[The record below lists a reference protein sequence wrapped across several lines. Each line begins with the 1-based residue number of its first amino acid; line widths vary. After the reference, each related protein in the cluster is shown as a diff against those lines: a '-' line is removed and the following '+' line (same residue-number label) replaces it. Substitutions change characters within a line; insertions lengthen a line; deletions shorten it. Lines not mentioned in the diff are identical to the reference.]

1 MVTIL
6 DYGAGN
12 LTSVRLA
19 FERLGETPTLIT
31 RADEWRGGRIVFPGV
46 GSAASGMAGLR
57 ARGFDTLL
65 RRAADEGV
73 PILGVCLGMQLLL
86 EGSEEDGGVEG
97 LGLIPGRCVRF
108 DPMRDPTAKIPHM
121 GWNTVDQ
128 TPHPLWAGIP
138 NGAAFYFVH
147 SFFVR
152 PAAEADVA
160 LVNTCSFLASAT
172 EESVDYPDKA
182 REACLEY
189 RKGGY
194 DFGVLCCG
202 TGIGISMAANKV
214 RGIRCAL
221 VGDRYSAEMTRR
233 HNNPDFIAFGGR
245 VDYRDSIED
254 MLDAFID
261 ARFEGGRH
269 EKRIEK
275 LMALEEL

>member
-1 MVTIL
+1 MPKVVAANDHGAVDLMKRIIVHLEERGYEVT
-6 DYGAGN
+6 Y
-12 LTSVRLA
+12 
-19 FERLGETPTLIT
+19 LGT
-31 RADEWRGGRIVFPGV
+31 
-46 GSAASGMAGLR
+46 
-57 ARGFDTLL
+57 
-65 RRAADEGV
+65 
-73 PILGVCLGMQLLL
+73 
-86 EGSEEDGGVEG
+86 
-97 LGLIPGRCVRF
+97 
-108 DPMRDPTAKIPHM
+108 
-121 GWNTVDQ
+121 
-128 TPHPLWAGIP
+128 
-138 NGAAFYFVH
+138 
-147 SFFVR
+147 
-152 PAAEADVA
+152 
-160 LVNTCSFLASAT
+160 AT

>member
-1 MVTIL
+1 MPKVVAANDHGAVDLMKRIIAHLEERGYEVT
-6 DYGAGN
+6 Y
-12 LTSVRLA
+12 
-19 FERLGETPTLIT
+19 LGT
-31 RADEWRGGRIVFPGV
+31 
-46 GSAASGMAGLR
+46 
-57 ARGFDTLL
+57 
-65 RRAADEGV
+65 
-73 PILGVCLGMQLLL
+73 
-86 EGSEEDGGVEG
+86 
-97 LGLIPGRCVRF
+97 
-108 DPMRDPTAKIPHM
+108 
-121 GWNTVDQ
+121 
-128 TPHPLWAGIP
+128 
-138 NGAAFYFVH
+138 
-147 SFFVR
+147 
-152 PAAEADVA
+152 
-160 LVNTCSFLASAT
+160 AT

-233 HNNPDFIAFGGR
+233 HNNPDLIAFGGR

>member
-1 MVTIL
+1 MPKVVAANDHGAVDLMKRIIAHLEERGYEVT
-6 DYGAGN
+6 Y
-12 LTSVRLA
+12 
-19 FERLGETPTLIT
+19 LGT
-31 RADEWRGGRIVFPGV
+31 
-46 GSAASGMAGLR
+46 AS
-57 ARGFDTLL
+57 
-65 RRAADEGV
+65 
-73 PILGVCLGMQLLL
+73 
-86 EGSEEDGGVEG
+86 ED
-97 LGLIPGRCVRF
+97 
-108 DPMRDPTAKIPHM
+108 
-121 GWNTVDQ
+121 
-128 TPHPLWAGIP
+128 
-138 NGAAFYFVH
+138 
-147 SFFVR
+147 
-152 PAAEADVA
+152 
-160 LVNTCSFLASAT
+160 
-172 EESVDYPDKA
+172 SVDYPDKA

-214 RGIRCAL
+214 RSIRCAL

-275 LMALEEL
+275 LMALEDL

>member
-1 MVTIL
+1 MPKVVAANDHGAVDLMKRIIAHLEERGYEVT
-6 DYGAGN
+6 Y
-12 LTSVRLA
+12 
-19 FERLGETPTLIT
+19 LGTET
-31 RADEWRGGRIVFPGV
+31 
-46 GSAASGMAGLR
+46 
-57 ARGFDTLL
+57 
-65 RRAADEGV
+65 
-73 PILGVCLGMQLLL
+73 
-86 EGSEEDGGVEG
+86 ED
-97 LGLIPGRCVRF
+97 
-108 DPMRDPTAKIPHM
+108 
-121 GWNTVDQ
+121 
-128 TPHPLWAGIP
+128 
-138 NGAAFYFVH
+138 
-147 SFFVR
+147 
-152 PAAEADVA
+152 
-160 LVNTCSFLASAT
+160 
-172 EESVDYPDKA
+172 SVDYPDKA

>member
-1 MVTIL
+1 MPKVVAANDHGAVDLMKRIIVHLEERGYEVT
-6 DYGAGN
+6 Y
-12 LTSVRLA
+12 
-19 FERLGETPTLIT
+19 LGT
-31 RADEWRGGRIVFPGV
+31 
-46 GSAASGMAGLR
+46 
-57 ARGFDTLL
+57 
-65 RRAADEGV
+65 
-73 PILGVCLGMQLLL
+73 
-86 EGSEEDGGVEG
+86 
-97 LGLIPGRCVRF
+97 
-108 DPMRDPTAKIPHM
+108 
-121 GWNTVDQ
+121 
-128 TPHPLWAGIP
+128 
-138 NGAAFYFVH
+138 
-147 SFFVR
+147 
-152 PAAEADVA
+152 
-160 LVNTCSFLASAT
+160 AT

-275 LMALEEL
+275 LMGLEEL

>member
-1 MVTIL
+1 MPKVVAAN
-6 DYGAGN
+6 DHGAGD
-12 LTSVRLA
+12 LMKRIIAHLE
-19 FERLGETPTLIT
+19 ERGYEVTYLGT
-31 RADEWRGGRIVFPGV
+31 
-46 GSAASGMAGLR
+46 
-57 ARGFDTLL
+57 
-65 RRAADEGV
+65 
-73 PILGVCLGMQLLL
+73 
-86 EGSEEDGGVEG
+86 
-97 LGLIPGRCVRF
+97 
-108 DPMRDPTAKIPHM
+108 
-121 GWNTVDQ
+121 
-128 TPHPLWAGIP
+128 
-138 NGAAFYFVH
+138 
-147 SFFVR
+147 
-152 PAAEADVA
+152 
-160 LVNTCSFLASAT
+160 AT

>member
-1 MVTIL
+1 MPKVVAANDHGAVNLMKRIIAHLEERGYEVT
-6 DYGAGN
+6 Y
-12 LTSVRLA
+12 
-19 FERLGETPTLIT
+19 LGT
-31 RADEWRGGRIVFPGV
+31 
-46 GSAASGMAGLR
+46 
-57 ARGFDTLL
+57 
-65 RRAADEGV
+65 
-73 PILGVCLGMQLLL
+73 
-86 EGSEEDGGVEG
+86 
-97 LGLIPGRCVRF
+97 
-108 DPMRDPTAKIPHM
+108 
-121 GWNTVDQ
+121 
-128 TPHPLWAGIP
+128 
-138 NGAAFYFVH
+138 
-147 SFFVR
+147 
-152 PAAEADVA
+152 
-160 LVNTCSFLASAT
+160 AT

>member
-1 MVTIL
+1 MPKVVAANDHGAVDLMKRIIAHLEERGYEVT
-6 DYGAGN
+6 Y
-12 LTSVRLA
+12 
-19 FERLGETPTLIT
+19 LGT
-31 RADEWRGGRIVFPGV
+31 
-46 GSAASGMAGLR
+46 
-57 ARGFDTLL
+57 
-65 RRAADEGV
+65 
-73 PILGVCLGMQLLL
+73 
-86 EGSEEDGGVEG
+86 
-97 LGLIPGRCVRF
+97 
-108 DPMRDPTAKIPHM
+108 
-121 GWNTVDQ
+121 
-128 TPHPLWAGIP
+128 
-138 NGAAFYFVH
+138 
-147 SFFVR
+147 
-152 PAAEADVA
+152 
-160 LVNTCSFLASAT
+160 AT
-172 EESVDYPDKA
+172 EDSVDYPDKA

>member
-1 MVTIL
+1 MPKVVAANDHGAVDLMKRIIAHLEERGYVVT
-6 DYGAGN
+6 Y
-12 LTSVRLA
+12 
-19 FERLGETPTLIT
+19 LGT
-31 RADEWRGGRIVFPGV
+31 
-46 GSAASGMAGLR
+46 
-57 ARGFDTLL
+57 
-65 RRAADEGV
+65 
-73 PILGVCLGMQLLL
+73 
-86 EGSEEDGGVEG
+86 
-97 LGLIPGRCVRF
+97 
-108 DPMRDPTAKIPHM
+108 
-121 GWNTVDQ
+121 
-128 TPHPLWAGIP
+128 
-138 NGAAFYFVH
+138 
-147 SFFVR
+147 
-152 PAAEADVA
+152 
-160 LVNTCSFLASAT
+160 AT
-172 EESVDYPDKA
+172 EDSVDYPDKA

>member
-1 MVTIL
+1 MPKVVAANDHGAVDLMKRIIAHLEERGYEVT
-6 DYGAGN
+6 Y
-12 LTSVRLA
+12 
-19 FERLGETPTLIT
+19 LGT
-31 RADEWRGGRIVFPGV
+31 
-46 GSAASGMAGLR
+46 
-57 ARGFDTLL
+57 
-65 RRAADEGV
+65 
-73 PILGVCLGMQLLL
+73 
-86 EGSEEDGGVEG
+86 
-97 LGLIPGRCVRF
+97 
-108 DPMRDPTAKIPHM
+108 
-121 GWNTVDQ
+121 
-128 TPHPLWAGIP
+128 
-138 NGAAFYFVH
+138 
-147 SFFVR
+147 
-152 PAAEADVA
+152 
-160 LVNTCSFLASAT
+160 AT

>member
-1 MVTIL
+1 MPKVVAANDHGAVDLMKRIIAHLEERGYEVT
-6 DYGAGN
+6 Y
-12 LTSVRLA
+12 
-19 FERLGETPTLIT
+19 LGT
-31 RADEWRGGRIVFPGV
+31 
-46 GSAASGMAGLR
+46 
-57 ARGFDTLL
+57 
-65 RRAADEGV
+65 
-73 PILGVCLGMQLLL
+73 
-86 EGSEEDGGVEG
+86 
-97 LGLIPGRCVRF
+97 
-108 DPMRDPTAKIPHM
+108 
-121 GWNTVDQ
+121 
-128 TPHPLWAGIP
+128 
-138 NGAAFYFVH
+138 
-147 SFFVR
+147 
-152 PAAEADVA
+152 
-160 LVNTCSFLASAT
+160 AT

-275 LMALEEL
+275 LMALRIVPCLKNQF

>member
-1 MVTIL
+1 MPKVVAANDHGAVNLMKRIIAHLEERSYEVT
-6 DYGAGN
+6 Y
-12 LTSVRLA
+12 
-19 FERLGETPTLIT
+19 LGT
-31 RADEWRGGRIVFPGV
+31 
-46 GSAASGMAGLR
+46 
-57 ARGFDTLL
+57 
-65 RRAADEGV
+65 
-73 PILGVCLGMQLLL
+73 
-86 EGSEEDGGVEG
+86 
-97 LGLIPGRCVRF
+97 
-108 DPMRDPTAKIPHM
+108 
-121 GWNTVDQ
+121 
-128 TPHPLWAGIP
+128 
-138 NGAAFYFVH
+138 
-147 SFFVR
+147 
-152 PAAEADVA
+152 
-160 LVNTCSFLASAT
+160 AT

>member
-1 MVTIL
+1 MPKVVAANDHGAVDLMKRIIAHLEERGYEVT
-6 DYGAGN
+6 Y
-12 LTSVRLA
+12 
-19 FERLGETPTLIT
+19 LGT
-31 RADEWRGGRIVFPGV
+31 
-46 GSAASGMAGLR
+46 
-57 ARGFDTLL
+57 
-65 RRAADEGV
+65 
-73 PILGVCLGMQLLL
+73 
-86 EGSEEDGGVEG
+86 
-97 LGLIPGRCVRF
+97 
-108 DPMRDPTAKIPHM
+108 
-121 GWNTVDQ
+121 
-128 TPHPLWAGIP
+128 
-138 NGAAFYFVH
+138 
-147 SFFVR
+147 
-152 PAAEADVA
+152 
-160 LVNTCSFLASAT
+160 AT

-275 LMALEEL
+275 LMALEDL

>member
-1 MVTIL
+1 MPKVVTAN
-6 DYGAGN
+6 DHGAVD
-12 LTSVRLA
+12 LMKRIIAHLE
-19 FERLGETPTLIT
+19 ERGYEVTYLGT
-31 RADEWRGGRIVFPGV
+31 
-46 GSAASGMAGLR
+46 
-57 ARGFDTLL
+57 
-65 RRAADEGV
+65 
-73 PILGVCLGMQLLL
+73 
-86 EGSEEDGGVEG
+86 
-97 LGLIPGRCVRF
+97 
-108 DPMRDPTAKIPHM
+108 
-121 GWNTVDQ
+121 
-128 TPHPLWAGIP
+128 
-138 NGAAFYFVH
+138 
-147 SFFVR
+147 
-152 PAAEADVA
+152 
-160 LVNTCSFLASAT
+160 AT

>member
-1 MVTIL
+1 MPKVVAANDHGAVDLMKRIIAHLEERGYEVT
-6 DYGAGN
+6 Y
-12 LTSVRLA
+12 
-19 FERLGETPTLIT
+19 LGT
-31 RADEWRGGRIVFPGV
+31 
-46 GSAASGMAGLR
+46 
-57 ARGFDTLL
+57 
-65 RRAADEGV
+65 
-73 PILGVCLGMQLLL
+73 
-86 EGSEEDGGVEG
+86 
-97 LGLIPGRCVRF
+97 
-108 DPMRDPTAKIPHM
+108 
-121 GWNTVDQ
+121 
-128 TPHPLWAGIP
+128 
-138 NGAAFYFVH
+138 
-147 SFFVR
+147 
-152 PAAEADVA
+152 
-160 LVNTCSFLASAT
+160 AT
-172 EESVDYPDKA
+172 EDSVDYPDKA
-182 REACLEY
+182 REACLEF

>member
-1 MVTIL
+1 MPKVVAANDHGAVDLMKRIIAHLEERGYEVT
-6 DYGAGN
+6 Y
-12 LTSVRLA
+12 
-19 FERLGETPTLIT
+19 LGT
-31 RADEWRGGRIVFPGV
+31 
-46 GSAASGMAGLR
+46 AS
-57 ARGFDTLL
+57 
-65 RRAADEGV
+65 
-73 PILGVCLGMQLLL
+73 
-86 EGSEEDGGVEG
+86 ED
-97 LGLIPGRCVRF
+97 
-108 DPMRDPTAKIPHM
+108 
-121 GWNTVDQ
+121 
-128 TPHPLWAGIP
+128 
-138 NGAAFYFVH
+138 
-147 SFFVR
+147 
-152 PAAEADVA
+152 
-160 LVNTCSFLASAT
+160 
-172 EESVDYPDKA
+172 SVDYPDKA

-275 LMALEEL
+275 LMALEDL

>member
-1 MVTIL
+1 MPKVVAANDHGAVDLMKRIIAHLEERSYEVT
-6 DYGAGN
+6 Y
-12 LTSVRLA
+12 
-19 FERLGETPTLIT
+19 LGT
-31 RADEWRGGRIVFPGV
+31 
-46 GSAASGMAGLR
+46 
-57 ARGFDTLL
+57 
-65 RRAADEGV
+65 
-73 PILGVCLGMQLLL
+73 
-86 EGSEEDGGVEG
+86 
-97 LGLIPGRCVRF
+97 
-108 DPMRDPTAKIPHM
+108 
-121 GWNTVDQ
+121 
-128 TPHPLWAGIP
+128 
-138 NGAAFYFVH
+138 
-147 SFFVR
+147 
-152 PAAEADVA
+152 
-160 LVNTCSFLASAT
+160 AT